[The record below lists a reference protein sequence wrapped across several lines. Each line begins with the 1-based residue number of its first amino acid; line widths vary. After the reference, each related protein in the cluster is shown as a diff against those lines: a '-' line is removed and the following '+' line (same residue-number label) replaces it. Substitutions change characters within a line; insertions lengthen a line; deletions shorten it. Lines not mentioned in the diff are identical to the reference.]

1 MAQRG
6 AAGGATQS
14 RVSRS
19 RLRLV
24 SSAMTTSDAGIFA
37 LTHNIVSPVPWAGT
51 SVTQG
56 QCARSTVAAWSNSN
70 GASARSSRQPSK
82 LLHDVGTSTHPFRLL
97 VDREEVSMSAG
108 DWKNLYQA
116 SVDGNLSLV
125 QHHINEGVNPNYQH
139 PEVLRTPLV
148 ASLIEGHLDVALYLL
163 EHGADP
169 SLVSDFDQLSP
180 LQAAGRHGHQ
190 DFAMLL
196 RQRGASV
203 PKAPFWQRWLR
214 T

>member
-6 AAGGATQS
+6 VAGGAKHSQ
-14 RVSRS
+14 VSRT

-24 SSAMTTSDAGIFA
+24 SSAMTTSDAGIFS
-37 LTHNIVSPVPWAGT
+37 LTHNTVSPVPEAST
-51 SVTQG
+51 SVTQK
-56 QCARSTVAAWSNSN
+56 QCARPTVAAW
-70 GASARSSRQPSK
+70 SSRQPSK

-125 QHHINEGVNPNYQH
+125 QHHIDEGVNPNYQH

-180 LQAAGRHGHQ
+180 LQAAEKHGHQ

-196 RQRGASV
+196 RQRGASE